1 LMQLMRIPGRHRT
14 AFTLVELL
22 VVIALIALLAGL
34 ILGAAGGVRA
44 QAARNQAKAE
54 IAGIEAALARFQ
66 TENGFFPGALQA
78 NPANSLNPA
87 NYVRSSRILF
97 TNLLGRT
104 ALTNAGTGNRSFLEP
119 KKNMVMTNSNP
130 NYLIDP
136 WGNAYGYY
144 WDEVN
149 ATSVYNKAAPDV
161 WSTAGQ
167 NGTGKQTNRAK
178 WICNWPN

>member
-1 LMQLMRIPGRHRT
+1 MRIQGHSRI

-22 VVIALIALLAGL
+22 VVIAVIALLAGL
-34 ILGAAGGVRA
+34 ILGAAGGVRG

-54 IAGIEAALARFQ
+54 IAGLEAALARFQ
-66 TENGFFPGALQA
+66 TENGFFPGATQA
-78 NPANSLNPA
+78 NPANDLQPSAYLTGGR
-87 NYVRSSRILF
+87 VLF
-97 TNLLGRT
+97 TNLLGRAT
-104 ALTNAGTGNRSFLEP
+104 LSVTGTGGKSFLEP
-119 KKNMVMTNSNP
+119 KARMVMTNSSP
-130 NYLIDP
+130 NYFVDP

-149 ATSVYNKAAPDV
+149 GSSVYNKAAPDI

-167 NGTGKQTNRAK
+167 KGTGSQTNQAK